1 VTASSPDGENR
12 AVTTG
17 DSPVNHPL
25 DHLPAFNKDDEDL
38 LTVIIETPRDSRN
51 KFKYDPDAHCFSL
64 SGVLPAGHSF
74 PYDFGFVP
82 STTGDDG
89 DPLDVLVL
97 MDEPAFPGCLIPCRL
112 IGVIE
117 AEQTEEGQT
126 NRNDRLI
133 AVYANSRTHEGLRD
147 LADLAPNLLKEIE
160 HFFVSYNQARGKQ
173 FKPLARHGPARARK
187 LVDKGTAAFAR
198 KRRQKSKAKKA
209 K

>member
-1 VTASSPDGENR
+1 MPQ
-12 AVTTG
+12 
-17 DSPVNHPL
+17 PL
-25 DHLPAFNKDDEDL
+25 DRLPAFAKDDDDL

-51 KFKYDPDAHCFSL
+51 KFKYDPDAGCFAL

-82 STTGDDG
+82 STLGDDG

-117 AEQTEEGQT
+117 AEQTEKGKT

-147 LADLAPNLLKEIE
+147 LADLHPNLLHEIE

-173 FKPLARHGPARARK
+173 FKPLSRQGPDRARK
-187 LVDKGTAAFAR
+187 LVEKGIAAHAR
-198 KRRQKSKAKKA
+198 KHRPKQKAKK